1 MTLGSTVMVRVDGV
15 GDVTVVGL
23 NEVVMPVGEDA
34 VRSTGLLKPPT
45 GVMPIVEVLEP
56 PAVIVREVGLV
67 DKLKSGPTTATSTI
81 VSLETKPDMPA
92 LLPEMST
99 E

>member
-1 MTLGSTVMVRVDGV
+1 
-15 GDVTVVGL
+15 
-23 NEVVMPVGEDA
+23 MPVGGDA

-45 GVMPIVEVLEP
+45 GVTLITEVLEP

-67 DKLKSGPTTATSTI
+67 DKLKSGPTTVTSTI
-81 VSLETKPDMPA
+81 VSLETKPDTLA